1 MMRIY
6 LLLLILIFNFNLFAQ
21 TEQNNKPKISAIGV
35 GTVTAF
41 PNACQITI
49 AFNHVKPTLRD
60 AINENQK
67 TTNEV
72 LKIVKKYVSDSLDIK
87 TSLIATNKST
97 KWDEKLNR
105 ETFIGFTSSQ
115 KLIFTLKDIKRMQD
129 FTEELLATKF
139 NKIEKISYFN
149 TEAFEYL
156 KKAQELAVLDA
167 IETTKRLAKTSE
179 IKIGNVIFMQ
189 SNKSPNDNSGNRVE
203 TYQFETFGKG
213 MGGKG
218 VSSSGD
224 LINYIVSVTMYTEI
238 IQ

>member
-1 MMRIY
+1 MRIY

>member
-1 MMRIY
+1 MNRIF
-6 LLLLILIFNFNLFAQ
+6 LILLIICSTLHAQ
-21 TEQNNKPKISAIGV
+21 SEQNNKPKISAIGV

-49 AFNHVKPTLRD
+49 VFNHVKPTLRE

-67 TTNEV
+67 TTNQV
-72 LKIVKKYVSDSLDIK
+72 LKIVKKYVTDSLDVK
-87 TSLIATNKST
+87 TSLIATDKST
-97 KWDEKLNR
+97 RWDQKLNK
-105 ETFIGFTSSQ
+105 EVFVGFASSQ

-149 TEAFEYL
+149 TDAFEYL

-167 IETTKRLAKTSE
+167 IETTKRMAKTSE
-179 IKIGNVIFMQ
+179 IKTGGIIYMQ
-189 SNKSPNDNSGNRVE
+189 SNKSPNDNSGNKVE
-203 TYQFETFGKG
+203 TYQFESYGKG
-213 MGGKG
+213 MGGRG
-218 VSSSGD
+218 VSSSGE
-224 LINYIVSVTMYTEI
+224 LINYVVSVTMYTEI